1 MLRDANIPVSVP
13 DWTMPIPAF
22 PGDTR
27 GENLNVSK
35 KTFRSVSDKANRDTP
50 VAIQYPHRT
59 PSDLTVSHRIVS
71 PLDRPSLGLKTV
83 NRRVRPA
90 RSLF

>member
-27 GENLNVSK
+27 GENFNIPK
-35 KTFRSVSDKANRDTP
+35 KRSVCF
-50 VAIQYPHRT
+50 
-59 PSDLTVSHRIVS
+59 
-71 PLDRPSLGLKTV
+71 G
-83 NRRVRPA
+83 
-90 RSLF
+90 